1 MPVEHIWG
9 IRSTDGT
16 NNNFHEDVEIYGSPS
31 LFSNLFV
38 GGKIFGPV
46 AISHS
51 IVGGNTLVAGEANI
65 NFSTLMG
72 DCKVMGYVTIDK
84 SCISDQAVITDE
96 ATVINSMVMGD
107 AKIFGKAHVENALI
121 GPGVIIK
128 GDASII
134 GPEKGLV
141 EFTGHM
147 IIEAGEWTKPPI
159 SFTTSSGLI
168 VTEAVDNQVK
178 VNCTTGPI
186 DKWLGG
192 AGDRYGKQLGMTDNE
207 RKETLDLIRLIG
219 EIKGLC

>member
-9 IRSTDGT
+9 IRSTDGA
-16 NNNFHEDVEIYGSPS
+16 NNNFHEDVEIYGNPEMHY
-31 LFSNLFV
+31 NLFV
-38 GGKIFGPV
+38 GGKVFGP
-46 AISHS
+46 AIIRNS
-51 IVGGNTLVAGEANI
+51 IIGGNTLIAGEVTVFN
-65 NFSTLMG
+65 STLMG
-72 DCKVMGYVTIDK
+72 DCKVTGYASVQK
-84 SCISDQAVITDE
+84 SCISDQATITDV
-96 ATVINSMVMGD
+96 ATVYNSMVMGD
-107 AKIFGKAHVENALI
+107 AKIFGRAHVENALI

-134 GPEKGLV
+134 GPEKGLA
-141 EFTGHM
+141 EFTGYM

-192 AGDRYGKQLGMTDNE
+192 AGDRYGKQLGMSDDE

-219 EIKGLC
+219 EMKGLC

>member
-16 NNNFHEDVEIYGSPS
+16 NNNFHEDVEIYGTPV

-38 GGKIFGPV
+38 GGKIFGNV

-51 IVGGNTLVAGEANI
+51 IVGGNALVTGEANI

-72 DCKVMGYVTIDK
+72 DCKVIGDVTIEK
-84 SCISDQAVITDE
+84 SCVSDQAVISDQ

-107 AKIFGKAHVENALI
+107 AKIFGRAHVENALI

-134 GPEKGLV
+134 GPEKGMLQLV
-141 EFTGHM
+141 GHM
-147 IIEAGEWTKPPI
+147 IIEAGEWTRPPI
-159 SFTTSSGLI
+159 SFATSSGLV
-168 VTEAVDNQVK
+168 VTEAHDNQVK
-178 VNCTTGPI
+178 VNCQTATI
-186 DKWLGG
+186 DRWLGG
-192 AGDRYGKQLGMTDNE
+192 AGDRYGKQLGMTDSE
-207 RKETLDLIRLIG
+207 RKETLDLIKLIG
-219 EIKGLC
+219 DMKGL